1 MKTSPKIIAVAGPSC
16 SGKSFVAKALV
27 AELGE
32 SRCQSIALD
41 HYYRDLRG
49 LSPAER
55 ERRDFD
61 CPDALE
67 SELLVKH
74 VAQLR
79 QGDPVV
85 IPQYDF
91 SIHLRSD
98 ATSTVLP
105 APFIILEGLF
115 ALGYPALL
123 PMIDVGVFIDIDDDT
138 ALARRIRRDVQ
149 ERGRTMESVVAQFRT
164 TVQPAVERYIR
175 PSAAAATLRFDGTV
189 DLKSTVAA
197 IMAHLNL
204 VR

>member
-67 SELLVKH
+67 SELLVEY

-197 IMAHLNL
+197 IMAHLN
-204 VR
+204 

>member
-67 SELLVKH
+67 SELLVKY

-197 IMAHLNL
+197 IMAHLN
-204 VR
+204 

>member
-197 IMAHLNL
+197 IMAHLN
-204 VR
+204 

>member
-16 SGKSFVAKALV
+16 SGKSCVAKALV

-55 ERRDFD
+55 EQRDFD

-79 QGDPVV
+79 QGDSVV
-85 IPQYDF
+85 VPQYDF
-91 SIHLRSD
+91 TIHLRSD
-98 ATSTVLP
+98 ATSTVSP

-115 ALGYPALL
+115 ALCYPALL
-123 PMIDVGVFIDIDDDT
+123 PMIDVGVFIDIDHGT
-138 ALARRIRRDVQ
+138 ALARRIQRDVK
-149 ERGRTMESVVAQFRT
+149 ERGRTMESVVSQFRT

-175 PSAAAATLRFDGTV
+175 PSAAAAALRFEGSASLAD
-189 DLKSTVAA
+189 SVAVILA
-197 IMAHLNL
+197 RLNGD
-204 VR
+204 R